1 MTRAGRKRNRKRE
14 EWGTTLIPLTQV
26 RAPEPE
32 PAGPPPEPKALTQ
45 DEALEVLW
53 SAKSAFIL
61 DDEGLPRKDP
71 ETGKFLTNPHWC
83 NAFVYGTL
91 QRDVDVWRGDQN
103 EKKPV
108 RVIPKDTRVL
118 VTMVSRF
125 GHVGIRDNHL
135 VPASNGY
142 CATCQPEDLTDW
154 NMAP

>member
-1 MTRAGRKRNRKRE
+1 MTRAGRKRNRKQ
-14 EWGTTLIPLTQV
+14 EWGTAFIPLTQA
-26 RAPEPE
+26 RPREPD
-32 PAGPPPEPKALTQ
+32 PPRPTPEPKALTQ
-45 DEALEVLW
+45 EEALEVLW
-53 SAKSAFIL
+53 SAKSAFVP
-61 DDEGLPRKDP
+61 DENGLPRKGDD
-71 ETGKFLTNPHWC
+71 GKFLTNPNWC
-83 NAFVYGTL
+83 DAFVYGTL

-142 CATCQPEDLTDW
+142 CATCQPEDLADW